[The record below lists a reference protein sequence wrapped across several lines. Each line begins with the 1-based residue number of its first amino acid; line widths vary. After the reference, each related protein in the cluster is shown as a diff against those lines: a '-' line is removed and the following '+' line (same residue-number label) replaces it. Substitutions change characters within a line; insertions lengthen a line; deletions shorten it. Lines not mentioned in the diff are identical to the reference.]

1 MVSVLA
7 SLDGAWALLF
17 LWGIID
23 FSTAGVRMTLIDTD
37 EIAYSDDDDAIGDS
51 PSFINRRNLM
61 ALWSR
66 VDTVT

>member
-1 MVSVLA
+1 
-7 SLDGAWALLF
+7 
-17 LWGIID
+17 
-23 FSTAGVRMTLIDTD
+23 MTLIDTD

>member
-1 MVSVLA
+1 MGTALSRGVS
-7 SLDGAWALLF
+7 
-17 LWGIID
+17 IID

-51 PSFINRRNLM
+51 PSFINRRTLM